1 MESKFVWTVP
11 AVALIM
17 AGSLGFA
24 WADTSEVKLP
34 SPVIVAKTGKH
45 CKDDPNCFNRYHY
58 AIKPAAH
65 VAPGQLFVLETRDA
79 LDSDLTFDSKPQDV
93 AAVNL
98 NLVHP
103 LTGPVFVDGAKRGD
117 AIAVTIVDIA
127 PDDFGYTTIVP
138 GFGFLRD
145 VFRDPFIIHWELNR
159 LEARSKDLPGIAV
172 PMNAFMGTVGVL
184 PGKPEI
190 DKWLKRE
197 KALADAGG
205 AALTPQ
211 PVDALP
217 SDICGTNGTAKDEC
231 VRTVPPRENG
241 GNLDTKET
249 VVGTT
254 LLFPCFI
261 DGCGLFAGDVHYA
274 QGGGEVCGTA
284 IEMGAKVTMRAA
296 IMPGMASLMST
307 MHFEG
312 GNQLKRLAPSSFYA
326 VSGLPLKPEGELPV
340 FSTYLG
346 GQKIAPLANLSED
359 VSLAARNATLNM
371 IDFLVKEK
379 GLSREQAYTLVSVAV
394 DLNIAQ
400 LVDIPNLG
408 VTAIPDRMWPV
419 YRRYHL
425 LIVSQRD
432 DERNG
437 ALTTAVVDVLS
448 RHLPAS
454 RPQLVSAADARRIG
468 VLIATDQQDVAIMQ
482 ADSAEALF
490 LAKPPFDD
498 IHEAPLRIIVTFGSY
513 VFVCRPDF
521 MARHAYLLA
530 QTLSAHAD
538 ALPAAASAPKGVVP
552 AHRGAQAFFAGE

>member
-1 MESKFVWTVP
+1 MKSKFVSTVP
-11 AVALIM
+11 AIALIM

-45 CKDDPNCFNRYHY
+45 CKDDPHCFNRYHY
-58 AIKPAAH
+58 SIKPAAH

-79 LDSDLTFDSKPQDV
+79 LDSDLTFNSKPQDV

-145 VFRDPFIIHWELNR
+145 IFRDPFIIHWELNR
-159 LEARSKDLPGIAV
+159 LEARSKDLPGISV

-217 SDICGTNGTAKDEC
+217 SDLCGTSGTAKDEC

-312 GNQLKRLAPSSFYA
+312 GTQLKHLAPASFYA
-326 VSGLPLKPEGELPV
+326 VSGLPLKPEGEVPV
-340 FSTYLG
+340 F
-346 GQKIAPLANLSED
+346 APIW
-359 VSLAARNATLNM
+359 AARR
-371 IDFLVKEK
+371 
-379 GLSREQAYTLVSVAV
+379 SRRSPICPRT
-394 DLNIAQ
+394 
-400 LVDIPNLG
+400 
-408 VTAIPDRMWPV
+408 
-419 YRRYHL
+419 
-425 LIVSQRD
+425 
-432 DERNG
+432 
-437 ALTTAVVDVLS
+437 
-448 RHLPAS
+448 
-454 RPQLVSAADARRIG
+454 
-468 VLIATDQQDVAIMQ
+468 
-482 ADSAEALF
+482 
-490 LAKPPFDD
+490 
-498 IHEAPLRIIVTFGSY
+498 
-513 VFVCRPDF
+513 
-521 MARHAYLLA
+521 
-530 QTLSAHAD
+530 
-538 ALPAAASAPKGVVP
+538 
-552 AHRGAQAFFAGE
+552 

>member
-1 MESKFVWTVP
+1 MQTTSLSRI
-11 AVALIM
+11 AVAFLFVC
-17 AGSLGFA
+17 GSGGA
-24 WADTSEVKLP
+24 SWADTSDVKGP
-34 SPVIVAKTGKH
+34 APVVIGKSGKH
-45 CKDDPNCFNRYHY
+45 CKDDPHCFNRYHPN
-58 AIKPAAH
+58 IKPAAT
-65 VAPGQLFVLETRDA
+65 VKQDQLFVLETRDA
-79 LDSDLTFDSKPQDV
+79 LDSDLTFASTAQDV

-103 LTGPVFVDGAKRGD
+103 LTGPVYFEGAKRGD
-117 AIAVTIVDIA
+117 ALAVTIVDIA

-145 VFRDPFIIHWELNR
+145 VFRDPYIVHWSLSR
-159 LEARSKDLPGIAV
+159 LEARSKDLPGISV

-184 PGKPEI
+184 PGKSELE
-190 DKWLKRE
+190 KWIKRE

-217 SDICGTNGTAKDEC
+217 ADLCGVNGTAKDEC
-231 VRTVPPRENG
+231 VRTIPPRENG

-284 IEMGAKVTMRAA
+284 IEMGAKVTMRAKVL
-296 IMPGMASLMST
+296 PGMASLLST

-312 GNQLKRLAPSSFYA
+312 GEGQLKKLAPSSFYA
-326 VSGLPLKPEGELPV
+326 VSGLPLKPEGELPP

-371 IDFLVKEK
+371 IDFLVTTK
-379 GLSREQAYTLVSVAV
+379 GLTREQAYVLTSVAV

-400 LVDIPNLG
+400 LVDVPNLG
-408 VTAIPDRMWPV
+408 VTAI
-419 YRRYHL
+419 L
-425 LIVSQRD
+425 NRD
-432 DERNG
+432 
-437 ALTTAVVDVLS
+437 
-448 RHLPAS
+448 
-454 RPQLVSAADARRIG
+454 
-468 VLIATDQQDVAIMQ
+468 
-482 ADSAEALF
+482 
-490 LAKPPFDD
+490 
-498 IHEAPLRIIVTFGSY
+498 
-513 VFVCRPDF
+513 VFQPE
-521 MARHAYLLA
+521 
-530 QTLSAHAD
+530 Q
-538 ALPAAASAPKGVVP
+538 K
-552 AHRGAQAFFAGE
+552 

>member
-1 MESKFVWTVP
+1 MKSIFVQTVL
-11 AVALIM
+11 AIALM
-17 AGSLGFA
+17 MVGSWGTA
-24 WADTSEVKLP
+24 WADTTDVKLP
-34 SPVIVAKTGKH
+34 VPVVVGKSGKH
-45 CKDDPNCFNRYHY
+45 CKDDPHCFNRYHY

-65 VAPGQLFVLETRDA
+65 VNPGQLFVLETRDA

-103 LTGPVFVDGAKRGD
+103 LTGPVYVDGAKRGD
-117 AIAVTIVDIA
+117 ALAVTIVDIA

-145 VFRDPFIIHWELNR
+145 VFRDPFIVHWELNR

-217 SDICGTNGTAKDEC
+217 SDLCGTNGTAKDEC

-254 LLFPCFI
+254 LLFPCFV

-284 IEMGAKVTMRAA
+284 IEMGAKVTMQAK
-296 IMPGMASLMST
+296 IMPGMASLLST

-312 GNQLKRLAPSSFYA
+312 GAQLKHIAPGSFYA

-371 IDFLVKEK
+371 IDYLVKTK
-379 GLSREQAYTLVSVAV
+379 GLSREQAYILVSVAV

-400 LVDIPNLG
+400 LVDVPNLG
-408 VTAIPDRMWPV
+408 VTAILNRD
-419 YRRYHL
+419 
-425 LIVSQRD
+425 IFVSQ
-432 DERNG
+432 
-437 ALTTAVVDVLS
+437 
-448 RHLPAS
+448 
-454 RPQLVSAADARRIG
+454 
-468 VLIATDQQDVAIMQ
+468 
-482 ADSAEALF
+482 
-490 LAKPPFDD
+490 
-498 IHEAPLRIIVTFGSY
+498 
-513 VFVCRPDF
+513 
-521 MARHAYLLA
+521 
-530 QTLSAHAD
+530 
-538 ALPAAASAPKGVVP
+538 
-552 AHRGAQAFFAGE
+552 